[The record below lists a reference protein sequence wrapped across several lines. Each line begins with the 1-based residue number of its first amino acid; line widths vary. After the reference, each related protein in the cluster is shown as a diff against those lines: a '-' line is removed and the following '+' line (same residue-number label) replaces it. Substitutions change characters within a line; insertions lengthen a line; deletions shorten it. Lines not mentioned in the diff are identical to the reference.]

1 LLRYLNNEVE
11 RTAKGLKDEVEA
23 REKIERWIKESYRPT
38 LAKIREQVRSRKV
51 LFCVAQF
58 FFFFFFFF
66 FLSSKKLVDELAEVR
81 QSIEAEQQ
89 FAQGLAQW
97 IKTNLGTKCER
108 VEALIAE
115 RIDAYAEIVLKDAK
129 ERDKVQWRTF
139 DDRVAA
145 TRLADNEARAQAD
158 AALQRDLAALANA
171 QRINFQ
177 RSSTTPCSPRR
188 RQRSLPPPTSGRP
201 SSPRCAPRSSSTA
214 SGSRSSPAPSRRSA
228 PRCSA
233 SSQFWRAI
241 ASC

>member
-51 LFCVAQF
+51 LFCVAIF
-58 FFFFFFFF
+58 FSKGFFFFF

-129 ERDKVQWRTF
+129 ERDKVQWRNF

-145 TRLADNEARAQAD
+145 TRLADVEARAQAD

-171 QRINFQ
+171 QRINFSQ
-177 RSSTTPCSPRR
+177 QHDAMLTETKTAFA
-188 RQRSLPPPTSGRP
+188 PPPTSGRP

-214 SGSRSSPAPSRRSA
+214 SGSRSSPAPSSRSA